1 MNFVFKSAKQVMYES
16 FLLGKKLYDLNIRPN
31 HAISL
36 WRGGTIVGI
45 GINEYFRLQGIF
57 INHTAITTST
67 YGENFTQ
74 KEVIVKG
81 LEHVIKV
88 VVPEDILLIIDD
100 IYDTGETISHL
111 LTLLQHQTR
120 KNMPHKVVVATLDR
134 KPEKNLYNTNLVYLN
149 DYDKNCWVNYP
160 HEISDLLLDNQ
171 TSVLKDNNPNIFEIL
186 TSKSFEKEDI
196 NIEDDYLWL
205 TPEKIQLDSIKLGIN
220 IFYSDFE
227 PDFLIA
233 LWPGGVISGI
243 YIHETYKYLN
253 KKHGNPKK
261 NPDHVA
267 INTSSSHLSYKSN
280 IIGLPYLL
288 ERIEDSSN
296 ILIIDTTFRA
306 GIYVNPVVDKLK
318 EGLRRNLNHKNIKVA
333 SVYFDVNSKYTWTTK
348 PNFNQPHY
356 YLSTVNKE
364 VIYPHSIH
372 RLNNPR
378 KEVKERYP
386 DLYDIIYKND

>member
-1 MNFVFKSAKQVMYES
+1 MNFKFKNARQIMNES

-67 YGENFTQ
+67 YGEDFSQ

-100 IYDTGETISHL
+100 IYDTGETISRVID
-111 LTLLQHQTR
+111 LLQKQTR
-120 KNMPHKVVVATLDR
+120 KNMPHKVYVATLDR

-149 DYDKNCWVNYP
+149 DYDKDCWVNYP
-160 HEISDLLLDNQ
+160 HEISDLLIDNKD
-171 TSVLKDNNPNIFEIL
+171 TVLKENNPDIFAIL
-186 TSKSFEKEDI
+186 NKKEFEKEDLKI
-196 NIEDDYLWL
+196 DGDYLWL
-205 TPEKIQLDSIKLGIN
+205 TPERIQIDSIKLGVN

-253 KKHGNPKK
+253 KINGNPKK

-288 ERIEDSSN
+288 ERIEDTSK
-296 ILIIDTTFRA
+296 ILIIDTTFKA

-333 SVYFDVNSKYTWTTK
+333 SVYFDMNSKYTWTTK
-348 PNFNQPHY
+348 PNFKEPHY
-356 YLSTVNKE
+356 YLANVDKE

-372 RLNNPR
+372 KLNKP
-378 KEVKERYP
+378 KAEVLERYP
-386 DLYDIIYKND
+386 DLYRIIYE

>member
-1 MNFVFKSAKQVMYES
+1 MNFIFKSPKQIMHES

-45 GINEYFRLQGIF
+45 GINEYFRLQGVF

-67 YGENFTQ
+67 YNDNFTQ

-88 VVPEDILLIIDD
+88 VVPEDVLLIIDD
-100 IYDTGETISHL
+100 IYDTGETIFHL
-111 LTLLQHQTR
+111 ISLLKNQTR
-120 KNMPHKVVVATLDR
+120 KNMPHQVYVATLDR
-134 KPEKNLYNTNLVYLN
+134 KPEKNLYKTNLVYLN
-149 DYDKNCWVNYP
+149 DYEKDCWVNYP
-160 HEISDLLLDNQ
+160 HEVSDLLFNDDDSLIKSNNQEIYQILDNKFYPQ
-171 TSVLKDNNPNIFEIL
+171 NEI
-186 TSKSFEKEDI
+186 KVEG
-196 NIEDDYLWL
+196 DYLWL
-205 TPEKIQLDSIKLGIN
+205 TPEQIRLDSIKLGVN
-220 IFYSDFE
+220 IFYSEFE

-253 KKHGNPKK
+253 KLHGNLKK

-267 INTSSSHLSYKSN
+267 INTASSHLSYKSN

-288 ERIEDSSN
+288 ERVEDTSN

-318 EGLRRNLNHKNIKVA
+318 EGLRRNLNHKNIRVA
-333 SVYFDVNSKYTWTTK
+333 SVYFDINSKYTWTTK
-348 PNFNQPHY
+348 PNFKEPHY
-356 YLSTVNKE
+356 YLSTVDKE

-372 RLNNPR
+372 RLKRPR
-378 KEVKERYP
+378 KELKERYP
-386 DLYDIIYKND
+386 ELYDIIYKED

>member
-1 MNFVFKSAKQVMYES
+1 MNFVFKSARQVMFES
-16 FLLGKKLYDLNIRPN
+16 FMLGKKLYDLNIRPN

-45 GINEYFRLQGIF
+45 GINEYFRLQGVF

-67 YGENFTQ
+67 YSDNFTQ

-111 LTLLQHQTR
+111 LSLLKNQTR
-120 KNMPHKVVVATLDR
+120 KNMPHQVIVATLDR
-134 KPEKNLYNTNLVYLN
+134 KPKKNLYNTNLVYLN
-149 DYDKNCWVNYP
+149 DYDEDIWVNYP
-160 HEISDLLLDNQ
+160 HEISDLINESKYSILKENNLKIYELLNQ
-171 TSVLKDNNPNIFEIL
+171 
-186 TSKSFEKEDI
+186 KSYPQLDL
-196 NIEDDYLWL
+196 NIEDDYVWL
-205 TPEKIQLDSIKLGIN
+205 TPEKIQEDSIKLGVN

-253 KKHGNPKK
+253 KINGNPKK

-267 INTSSSHLSYKSN
+267 LNTASSHLSYKSN

-288 ERIEDSSN
+288 ERIEDTSK
-296 ILIIDTTFRA
+296 ILIIDTTFKA

-333 SVYFDVNSKYTWTTK
+333 SVYFDHNSKYTWTTK
-348 PNFNQPHY
+348 PNFDKPHY
-356 YLSTVNKE
+356 YLSKVDKE
-364 VIYPHSIH
+364 IIYPHSIH
-372 RLNNPR
+372 KLNRPR

-386 DLYDIIYKND
+386 ELYDIIYKD